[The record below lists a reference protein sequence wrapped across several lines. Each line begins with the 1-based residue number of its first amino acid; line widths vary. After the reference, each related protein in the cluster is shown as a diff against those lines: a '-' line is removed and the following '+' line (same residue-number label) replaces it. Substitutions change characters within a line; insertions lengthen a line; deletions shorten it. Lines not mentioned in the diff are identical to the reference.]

1 MKSGKTRSDHNSAK
15 LSRRK
20 FLQRSALATTATLA
34 FPYVR
39 TAYAAGSL
47 SMGFWD
53 HWVPGANDTLTKLV
67 KEWGAKE
74 KVDVQID
81 YITSN
86 GFKNILTIQ
95 AEGQAKSGHDFLAF
109 PTWEPSAHADL
120 LEPMDDVMKELV
132 AANGA
137 VDPVVEYL
145 GKQNGHW
152 LAIPASPG
160 SQLKPPCSR
169 IDLMKQFAG
178 IDVVAMYPA
187 SAPPNKALADKWTWE
202 AFSDAAQKCAKGGYP
217 FGMPMGQTTDA
228 VDWVGTVFHAYG
240 AQLVDSEGKITV
252 KSDETRQVLEWF
264 KKIVPSLPDDVWAW
278 DDAGNNKWLISG
290 KGALIMNPPSAWA
303 VAVRDAPKVAEQC
316 WTHDAPAGP
325 KGRFSPFLPYFWGIW
340 NFSKN
345 KSAAKNLLIHLSSR
359 DSVGK
364 LVAAS
369 HGYDLPAYAKLNDFK
384 TWDEEGPPKGTIS
397 HYPNRDHQILAV
409 SAAPAPPD
417 IAVQIYNQALVTKMV
432 YKMMKE
438 NQSIEQTIAYAE
450 KELEGY
456 AR

>member
-1 MKSGKTRSDHNSAK
+1 MKSNITRSNFAK

-20 FLQRSALATTATLA
+20 FLQRTALATTATLA

-39 TAYAAGSL
+39 RAYAAGKL

-53 HWVPGANDTLTKLV
+53 HWVPGANDALTKLC
-67 KEWGAKE
+67 KEWGEKE
-74 KVDVQID
+74 KVDVQVD

-86 GFKNILTIQ
+86 GFKNLLTIQ
-95 AEGQAKSGHDFLAF
+95 AEGQAKSGHDILAF
-109 PTWEPSAHADL
+109 PTWEPSAHAEL
-120 LEPMDDVMKELV
+120 LEPMDDLMKELV

-137 VDPVVEYL
+137 VEPVVEYL
-145 GKQNGHW
+145 GKKDGHW
-152 LAIPASPG
+152 LAVPASPG
-160 SQLKPPCSR
+160 SQTKPPCSR
-169 IDLMKQFAG
+169 IDLMKQLAG

-187 SAPPNKALADKWTWE
+187 GAPANKELADKWTWD
-202 AFSDAAQKCAKGGYP
+202 AFLDAALKCGKGGYP
-217 FGMPMGQTTDA
+217 FGMPLGVTTDS

-264 KKIVPSLPDDVWAW
+264 KKIVPALPDDVWAW
-278 DDAGNNKWLISG
+278 DDAGNNKWLIAG

-303 VAVRDAPKVAEQC
+303 VAVRDNPKVGELC

-325 KGRFSPFLPYFWGIW
+325 KGRFSPFLPYFWGLW

-345 KSAAKNLLIHLSSR
+345 KSAAKSLLVFLSSR
-359 DSVGK
+359 DSVEK
-364 LVAAS
+364 LCIAS
-369 HGYDLPAYAKLNDFK
+369 HGYDLPSYANLTDFK
-384 TWDEEGPPKGTIS
+384 VWDEEGPPKGTLS
-397 HYPNRDHQILAV
+397 HYPNRSHQILAV
-409 SAAPAPPD
+409 SAAPAPPE
-417 IAVQIYNQALVTKMV
+417 IAVQIYNQALVTKMI
-432 YKMMKE
+432 YKIMKE
-438 NQSIEQTIAYAE
+438 NQSIEQTIAFAE

>member
-1 MKSGKTRSDHNSAK
+1 MKSNTTKSNSAK

-20 FLQRSALATTATLA
+20 FLQRTALATTATLA

-39 TAYAAGSL
+39 RAYAAGKL

-53 HWVPGANDTLTKLV
+53 HWVPGANDALTKLC
-67 KEWGAKE
+67 KEWGEKE
-74 KVDVQID
+74 KVDVQVD

-86 GFKNILTIQ
+86 GFKNLLTIQ
-95 AEGQAKSGHDFLAF
+95 AEGQAKSGHDILAF
-109 PTWEPSAHADL
+109 PTWEPSAHAEL
-120 LEPMDDVMKELV
+120 LEPMDDLMKELV

-137 VDPVVEYL
+137 VEPVVEYL
-145 GKQNGHW
+145 GKKDGHW
-152 LAIPASPG
+152 LAVPASPG
-160 SQLKPPCSR
+160 SQTKPPCSR
-169 IDLMKQFAG
+169 IDLMKQLAG

-187 SAPPNKALADKWTWE
+187 GAPANKELADKWTWD
-202 AFSDAAQKCAKGGYP
+202 AFLDAALKCGKGGYP
-217 FGMPMGQTTDA
+217 FGMPLGVTTDS

-264 KKIVPSLPDDVWAW
+264 KKIVPALPDDVWAW
-278 DDAGNNKWLISG
+278 DDAGNNKWLIAG

-303 VAVRDAPKVAEQC
+303 VAVRDNPKVGELC

-325 KGRFSPFLPYFWGIW
+325 KGRFSPFLPYFWGLW

-345 KSAAKNLLIHLSSR
+345 KSAAKSLLVFLSSR
-359 DSVGK
+359 DSVEK
-364 LVAAS
+364 LCIAS
-369 HGYDLPAYAKLNDFK
+369 HGYDLPSYANLTDFK
-384 TWDEEGPPKGTIS
+384 VWDEEGPPKGTLS
-397 HYPNRDHQILAV
+397 HYPNRSHQILAV
-409 SAAPAPPD
+409 SAAPAPPE
-417 IAVQIYNQALVTKMV
+417 IAVQIYNQALVTKMI
-432 YKMMKE
+432 YKIMKE
-438 NQSIEQTIAYAE
+438 NQSIEQTIAFAE